1 MTDAPLHE
9 RPETQLVLWLSFKH
23 QPKATQDN
31 YYKNV
36 DVAFMH
42 KSNERSD
49 YIADV
54 ILVRDCANVELPEWL
69 APVMTYAF
77 DNDYSLI
84 VFTANGE
91 VVDYLPT
98 YGE

>member
-1 MTDAPLHE
+1 MTDTPLHE

-23 QPKATQDN
+23 QPKRVVGS
-31 YYKNV
+31 YYMNA
-36 DVAFMH
+36 DAAFMH
-42 KSNERSD
+42 VGYGHRD
-49 YIADV
+49 YFADV
-54 ILVRDCANVELPEWL
+54 ILVRNYGNAELPEWL
-69 APVMTYAF
+69 IPAMAYAC

-98 YGE
+98 YGD